1 MWLKTITLV
10 VGLLAVLG
18 SVTTYISRVLT
29 GDDTQAV
36 MTHVVKRGELTVTV
50 TENGTLESSN
60 NKEIKCLV
68 KGGSTV
74 LWVIE
79 TGTLVKP
86 GDELVKL
93 DTSLIEENITRQ
105 QIAYE
110 RAVANQIIAQ
120 SDVDVAETN
129 IEEYIN
135 GTYLEERS
143 TIEKEIFDA
152 QEVVK
157 KAELAHSSVVRM
169 AAKGLI
175 RDLQLE
181 GEKFAV
187 DSAVKDLE
195 MKKRKLETLDQYK
208 KKKSM
213 QQFKSTLEAAK
224 AKLAAEEASLLLEKD
239 RLDRDK
245 EQLVNC
251 IIKSDAA
258 GLVIF
263 PSAAEWKDTPDIE
276 EGAAVREQQTL
287 LMIPD
292 LTKMQVKVGIH
303 ESKVHRIR
311 VGMHATVRLQEETL
325 EGEVDEIAEVTRPA
339 GWWTGNMVKYDTT
352 IKIQSRPGLKPGMSV
367 VVDVVLGEHVD
378 VLTIPVASIV
388 QIGEQYL
395 CWVKTAEGVNRRPI
409 QLGDTNDEFTIVT
422 AGLKEGDEVV
432 LNPTAFVD
440 DAQVVADQSTNNSAA
455 TTDS

>member
-60 NKEIKCLV
+60 NKEIKCLF
-68 KGGSTV
+68 KCGSTV

-251 IIKSDAA
+251 IIKSDAG

-292 LTKMQVKVGIH
+292 LTKMQVKVGI
-303 ESKVHRIR
+303 
-311 VGMHATVRLQEETL
+311 
-325 EGEVDEIAEVTRPA
+325 
-339 GWWTGNMVKYDTT
+339 
-352 IKIQSRPGLKPGMSV
+352 
-367 VVDVVLGEHVD
+367 
-378 VLTIPVASIV
+378 
-388 QIGEQYL
+388 
-395 CWVKTAEGVNRRPI
+395 
-409 QLGDTNDEFTIVT
+409 
-422 AGLKEGDEVV
+422 
-432 LNPTAFVD
+432 
-440 DAQVVADQSTNNSAA
+440 
-455 TTDS
+455 